1 MAHVIVLGAGAMG
14 LAAAH
19 HLLKAGH
26 TVELFE
32 ADRVAGGMAAHFDF
46 GGLSIE
52 RFYHFVCKA
61 DAPTFA
67 LLEELGLAQAMRWRP
82 TKMGYF
88 YDGKLYRWGDPL
100 ALLAFPKLDP
110 LSKLR
115 YAWQMFMATKRTDW
129 RDLDG
134 ISAAEWLRRGS
145 GERAW
150 KVLWEKL
157 FTLKFFELS
166 EQVSTA
172 WLWTRI
178 KRVGTSRRSLMQEE
192 LGYIDGGSETLVK
205 ALVASIERQGGRL
218 HLGTPVRE
226 VTLEGGAVTG
236 IVTAGGERVAAGHV
250 ISTVPMPLIPKL
262 IPALPEALKARYAAL
277 RNIGAVCVIHKLRRA
292 VTGNFWLNTN
302 DARIEVPGLVEFSNL
317 RPFAD
322 GTHIVYVPYYMPQTH
337 PKFARD
343 DDFFV
348 RESFGYLKLVNP
360 QLTDADRLD
369 SAVGRLQ
376 YAQPLCPPGFA
387 AMLPDIVTPIRG
399 LQIADTS
406 SYYPEDRGIA
416 ESARV
421 AQEMAARVGA

>member
-110 LSKLR
+110 VSKLR

-166 EQVSTA
+166 EQVSAA

-192 LGYIDGGSETLVK
+192 LGYIDGGSETLVQ

>member
-166 EQVSTA
+166 EQVSAA

>member
-88 YDGKLYRWGDPL
+88 HDGKLYRWGDPL

-110 LSKLR
+110 VSKLR

-166 EQVSTA
+166 EQVSAA

-236 IVTAGGERVAAGHV
+236 IVTAGGERVAADHV

>member
-166 EQVSTA
+166 EQVSAA

-322 GTHIVYVPYYMPQTH
+322 GTRIVYVPYYMPQTH

>member
-88 YDGKLYRWGDPL
+88 HDGKLYRWGDPL

-110 LSKLR
+110 VSKLR

-192 LGYIDGGSETLVK
+192 LGYIDGGSETPVK

>member
-110 LSKLR
+110 VSKLR

>member
-110 LSKLR
+110 VSKLR

-166 EQVSTA
+166 EQVSAA

>member
-1 MAHVIVLGAGAMG
+1 
-14 LAAAH
+14 
-19 HLLKAGH
+19 
-26 TVELFE
+26 
-32 ADRVAGGMAAHFDF
+32 
-46 GGLSIE
+46 
-52 RFYHFVCKA
+52 
-61 DAPTFA
+61 
-67 LLEELGLAQAMRWRP
+67 
-82 TKMGYF
+82 
-88 YDGKLYRWGDPL
+88 
-100 ALLAFPKLDP
+100 
-110 LSKLR
+110 
-115 YAWQMFMATKRTDW
+115 
-129 RDLDG
+129 
-134 ISAAEWLRRGS
+134 
-145 GERAW
+145 
-150 KVLWEKL
+150 
-157 FTLKFFELS
+157 
-166 EQVSTA
+166 
-172 WLWTRI
+172 
-178 KRVGTSRRSLMQEE
+178 MQEE